1 MKNTLI
7 NIYVLDDDPL
17 MLKLLRQML
26 AKLGYSRVSCF
37 ERGAAALATCEI
49 PDVILLDINMPGM
62 DGVEFLRHLAERHF
76 IGGLIL
82 VSGEG
87 ERMLEATEKL
97 IHTHNLCVLG
107 TIRKPPALA
116 ALSAMMDKWIPHVVP
131 KPCAA
136 SRSYDE
142 EAVRAAITNGELI
155 NYYQPKVAVATGEI
169 VGVETLVRWQHPV
182 DGLVF
187 PDSFI
192 PVAEAHGL
200 IGELTRVVLKEA
212 LLQSKSWQDAGFSL
226 RVAVNVSMDDLADLD
241 FADFV
246 AAEASGLPP
255 QSLILEVTESSLMQN
270 FSAVLDV
277 CARLHL
283 RRFCLSIDD
292 FGTGHSSFVQ
302 LHDLPFDEL
311 KIDQMFTHHTGHD
324 ARRRAIFM
332 SSLNL
337 ALQLGMEAV
346 AEGVENAED
355 WAFLCTT
362 QCHIAQGYFIGKP
375 MPAAALP
382 GWIDEWQQR
391 IATLR
396 AGAQHEPIIHQ

>member
-1 MKNTLI
+1 MIKKLI
-7 NIYVLDDDPL
+7 NIFVLDDDPFT
-17 MLKLLRQML
+17 LKLLSRML
-26 AKLGYSRVSCF
+26 AKLGYGRVSCF
-37 ERGAAALATCEI
+37 ERGAAALAACETPDCL
-49 PDVILLDINMPGM
+49 PDVILLDINMPNM

-76 IGGLIL
+76 IGSLIL
-82 VSGEG
+82 VSGENK
-87 ERMLEATEKL
+87 RMLEATEKL
-97 IHTHNLCVLG
+97 IRTHHLSMLG
-107 TIRKPPALA
+107 TIRKPPASA
-116 ALSAMMDKWIPHVVP
+116 VLSAMLNKWTPHVVS

-136 SRSYDE
+136 ISFYDA
-142 EAVRAAITNGELI
+142 EAVRAAIANGELI
-155 NYYQPKVAVATGEI
+155 NYYQPKVAVATGKI
-169 VGVETLVRWQHPV
+169 IGVESLVRWQHPV

-212 LLQSKSWQDAGFSL
+212 LLQSKAWQETGLSL
-226 RVAVNVSMDDLADLD
+226 RVAVNISMDDLTDVN

-255 QSLILEVTESSLMQN
+255 QSLILEVTESCLMHN
-270 FSAVLDV
+270 FPAVLDV

-292 FGTGHSSFVQ
+292 FGTGHSSLVQ

-311 KIDQMFTHHTGHD
+311 KIAQMFTHHAWHD
-324 ARRRAIFM
+324 ARLRAIFKTCV
-332 SSLNL
+332 NL

-346 AEGVENAED
+346 AEGVEDAED
-355 WAFLCTT
+355 WAFLRTT
-362 QCHIAQGYFIGKP
+362 QCHIAQGYFIARP

-382 GWIDEWQQR
+382 GWIDEWQHRMQ
-391 IATLR
+391 
-396 AGAQHEPIIHQ
+396 QH